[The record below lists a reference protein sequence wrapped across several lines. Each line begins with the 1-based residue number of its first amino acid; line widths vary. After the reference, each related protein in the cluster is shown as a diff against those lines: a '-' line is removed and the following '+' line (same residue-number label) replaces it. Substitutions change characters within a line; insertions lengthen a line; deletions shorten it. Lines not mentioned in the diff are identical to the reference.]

1 MPLTIRSKNTLKNA
15 SRFAL
20 LSGIACATLYL
31 GACDI
36 TGDSYKNGPVKL
48 PSSKNDKMV
57 DEVSRMEGP
66 KTAPQAR
73 NVPTQTSS
81 NLNPKNLF
89 GRNLRSDGDRL
100 DRLERAMQDLRNEFD
115 NVQPSIKRLMAIEA
129 DIQNLVG
136 ELQRLSD
143 EPSSSFGA
151 TQGKRN
157 MTPAQIPDVMNAK
170 PVITPK
176 SAAPKKAMSRKTP
189 PPISG
194 GPAVYDVRVG
204 EHPGKTRLVLDTNA
218 KTSFS
223 IDIDNNEKIMVV
235 DLPGAKWTAA
245 QSKNLGS
252 KTFGSYRVETSD
264 TGSLLILQLK
274 KNAEVIS
281 QSEIPGTGG
290 AGRRIVIDL
299 R

>member
-1 MPLTIRSKNTLKNA
+1 MPLTIRSKKTVKNA

-36 TGDSYKNGPVKL
+36 TGDSYKNGPVQL
-48 PSSKNDKMV
+48 PSSKNDKMT
-57 DEVSRMEGP
+57 DEVSRMEAP
-66 KTAPQAR
+66 KSSPQIR
-73 NVPTQTSS
+73 DIPTQNSS

-89 GRNLRSDGDRL
+89 GKNLRSDGDRL
-100 DRLERAMQDLRNEFD
+100 DRLERAMQDLRSEFD
-115 NVQPSIKRLMAIEA
+115 NVKPSIKRLMAIEA
-129 DIQNLVG
+129 DIQGLVG
-136 ELQRLSD
+136 ELKRLAD

-151 TQGKRN
+151 NQSKRSI
-157 MTPAQIPDVMNAK
+157 TPAPMPDVMGANQM
-170 PVITPK
+170 ITPK
-176 SAAPKKAMSRKTP
+176 SAAPKKSIKRKAP
-189 PPISG
+189 PPTSG
-194 GPAVYDVRVG
+194 GTAVYDLRIG

-235 DLPGAKWTAA
+235 DLPEAKWTASK
-245 QSKNLGS
+245 SKNLGS
-252 KTFGSYRVETSD
+252 KTVGSYRVESSE

-274 KNAEVIS
+274 KNAEVLS

-299 R
+299 K